1 MKISRE
7 TLCKYNNNDFILL
20 DEINKFVKKIDDS
33 KGKNIILVGPRASG
47 KTTIIVNYRYE
58 HQLQGDIVIL
68 PNFNKLSNFLMT
80 TRERM
85 LEIELI
91 LCEELVK
98 YISNDKML
106 EFYEVMIGNLKRDLQ
121 SKCMTRLYM
130 PSDEFN
136 IEVGIVLQNILRELK
151 KEVNKKNIILIIDR
165 FDWIKN
171 SSKTFQDMLTFFF
184 GFFYKTILITEDES
198 ILEESRLKRLNFNG
212 YEVIN
217 VNYSKEVLTLKKL
230 IVLRLKKYKC
240 ISMNVKKIMDDKN
253 LENLIVLSNGN
264 LDIIFNVL
272 DEINTINYQLTDTEL
287 MEFINKTVY
296 EKNKIYSLIPKK
308 KLQI

>member
-1 MKISRE
+1 MKIARE

-33 KGKNIILVGPRASG
+33 KGKHIILVGPRSSG
-47 KTTIIVNYRYE
+47 KTTIMVNYQYK
-58 HQLQGDIVIL
+58 HQLQGDVVIL
-68 PNFNKLSNFLMT
+68 PNFNKLSNFFMT
-80 TRERM
+80 TSERM

-91 LCEELVK
+91 LCEDLVK
-98 YISNDKML
+98 YIRNDKMI
-106 EFYEVMIGNLKRDLQ
+106 EFYEVMIGNLKKDLQ
-121 SKCMTRLYM
+121 SKCMARLYM

-136 IEVGIVLQNILRELK
+136 IEVGIVLQNILCELK
-151 KEVNKKNIILIIDR
+151 KEANKKNIILVIDR

-171 SSKTFQDMLTFFF
+171 SSKTLQDMLTFFF

-198 ILEESRLKRLNFNG
+198 ILEESRLKKLNFNG

-230 IVLRLKKYKC
+230 IILRLKKYKC

-253 LENLIVLSNGN
+253 LENLIILSNGN

-272 DEINTINYQLTDTEL
+272 EEINMINYQLTDIQL
-287 MEFINKTVY
+287 MEFIDKIVY
-296 EKNKIYSLIPKK
+296 KKKKIYSLIPKK

>member
-20 DEINKFVKKIDDS
+20 DEINKFVKKIGDS

-58 HQLQGDIVIL
+58 HQLQGDVVIL

-287 MEFINKTVY
+287 MEYINKTVY

>member
-151 KEVNKKNIILIIDR
+151 KEMNKKNIILIIDR

>member
-1 MKISRE
+1 MKIARE

-33 KGKNIILVGPRASG
+33 KGKHIILVGPRSSG
-47 KTTIIVNYRYE
+47 KTTIMVNYQYK
-58 HQLQGDIVIL
+58 HQLQGDVVIL
-68 PNFNKLSNFLMT
+68 PNFNKLSNFFMT
-80 TRERM
+80 TSERM

-91 LCEELVK
+91 LCEDLVK
-98 YISNDKML
+98 YIRNDKMI
-106 EFYEVMIGNLKRDLQ
+106 EFYEVMIGNLKKDLQ
-121 SKCMTRLYM
+121 GKCMARLYM

-136 IEVGIVLQNILRELK
+136 IEVGIVLQNILCELK
-151 KEVNKKNIILIIDR
+151 KEENKKNIILVIDR

-171 SSKTFQDMLTFFF
+171 SSKTLQDMLTFFF

-198 ILEESRLKRLNFNG
+198 ILEESRLKKINFDG

-230 IVLRLKKYKC
+230 IILRLKKYKC

-272 DEINTINYQLTDTEL
+272 EEINMINYQLTDIQL
-287 MEFINKTVY
+287 MEFIDKIVY
-296 EKNKIYSLIPKK
+296 EKKKIYSLIPKK

>member
-240 ISMNVKKIMDDKN
+240 ISMNVKKIMDDKK

-272 DEINTINYQLTDTEL
+272 DEINMINYQLTDTQL